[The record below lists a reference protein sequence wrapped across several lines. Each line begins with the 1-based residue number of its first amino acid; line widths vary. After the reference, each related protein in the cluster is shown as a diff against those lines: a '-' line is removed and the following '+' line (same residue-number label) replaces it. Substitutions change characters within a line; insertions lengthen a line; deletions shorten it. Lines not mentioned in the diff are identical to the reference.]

1 MYYQLLTNKKMF
13 KDRALALS
21 FYIEEIKTISNFL
34 YKPLLDVDKR

>member
-1 MYYQLLTNKKMF
+1 MIF

-21 FYIEEIKTISNFL
+21 FYIVEIKTIPNFL